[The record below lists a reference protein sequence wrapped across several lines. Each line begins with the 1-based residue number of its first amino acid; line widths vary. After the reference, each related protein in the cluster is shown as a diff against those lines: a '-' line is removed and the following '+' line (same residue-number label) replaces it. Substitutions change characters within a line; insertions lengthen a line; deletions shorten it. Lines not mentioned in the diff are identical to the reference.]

1 VTVELDVVRIDVSKH
16 DAVNQRVRTQ
26 HVVLRDGGTELF
38 PVALRY
44 AWPSELDLMAQ
55 LAGLDLEARH
65 GGWHGEPFTDTSGV
79 HISVYRKR

>member
-1 VTVELDVVRIDVSKH
+1 MSRVDAFAVIADPTRRRILD
-16 DAVNQRVRTQ
+16 T
-26 HVVLRDGGTELF
+26 LRDGGTELF

-65 GGWHGEPFTDTSGV
+65 GGWHGEPFTDASSV